1 MTVAQFE
8 EEEEDPLE
16 KKEIGGDTSKQNT
29 SRLRTIPPSL
39 RNGVT
44 TLTRK
49 YTSSSKGG
57 RRWHSKDTKKNAQRR
72 KKNKTGPV
80 KPIKV
85 VNGEK

>member
-44 TLTRK
+44 TLTRN
-49 YTSSSKGG
+49 TLVPRRGG
-57 RRWHSKDTKKNAQRR
+57 DVGA
-72 KKNKTGPV
+72 
-80 KPIKV
+80 
-85 VNGEK
+85 E